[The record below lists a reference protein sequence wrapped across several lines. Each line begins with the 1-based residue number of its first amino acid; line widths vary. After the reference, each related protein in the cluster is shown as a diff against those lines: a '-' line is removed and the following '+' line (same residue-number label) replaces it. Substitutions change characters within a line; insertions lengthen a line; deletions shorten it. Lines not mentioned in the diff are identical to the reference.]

1 MGRRGWERS
10 QIRVKTVIRLGE
22 IMQRLEDKVAV
33 VTGAGRGIGREIALL
48 MAAQGAKVVV
58 NDLGGN
64 TDGTGTGKIADDV
77 VAEIRA
83 AGGEAVSN
91 TDSVAEV
98 GGGEALVQ
106 TALDSFGGMDI
117 LVNNAGILR
126 DRTIFKMEESDW
138 DAVLAVHL
146 KGHYCCTRPFANY
159 IRNENRTGGRIIN
172 FSSVSGLFGNF
183 GQANYA
189 AAKAGIAGFSRVM
202 ALELAKYGCTSNTIS
217 PGALTRMTIPLR
229 ENRGESVGDN
239 EIERRPTAHRTH
251 LCLASQRRICGVL
264 PQRSSTPAAVASP
277 SCSSQKSLSNQNA
290 AAYGLWTNWTKSCPS
305 SLKQRKRMWQ
315 QPMRAPNR

>member
-1 MGRRGWERS
+1 
-10 QIRVKTVIRLGE
+10 
-22 IMQRLEDKVAV
+22 MQRLEDKVAV
-33 VTGAGRGIGREIALL
+33 ITGAGRGIGKEIALL
-48 MAAQGAKVVV
+48 MASLGAKVVV

-77 VAEIRA
+77 VAEIHA

-98 GGGEALVQ
+98 SGGEALVQ
-106 TALDSFGGMDI
+106 TALDNFGGMDV

-126 DRTIFKMEESDW
+126 DRTIFKMDESDW
-138 DAVLAVHL
+138 DAVIAVHL

-159 IRNENRTGGRIIN
+159 IRSENRTGGRIIN
-172 FSSVSGLFGNF
+172 FSSVSGLYGNF

-229 ENRGESVGDN
+229 ENRGENVGDS
-239 EIERRPTAHRTH
+239 EIESGGPQHIAPI
-251 LCLASQRRICGVL
+251 CAWLASDASAGITSEIFHTGRGGIAIMQQPKIIKQFKKHGSIWTMDELDQIV
-264 PQRSSTPAAVASP
+264 PQLLDAKKANV
-277 SCSSQKSLSNQNA
+277 A
-290 AAYGLWTNWTKSCPS
+290 AADESGKPIEI
-305 SLKQRKRMWQ
+305 
-315 QPMRAPNR
+315 

>member
-1 MGRRGWERS
+1 
-10 QIRVKTVIRLGE
+10 
-22 IMQRLEDKVAV
+22 MQRLEDKVAV
-33 VTGAGRGIGREIALL
+33 VTGAGRGIGKEIALL
-48 MAAQGAKVVV
+48 MASEGAKIVV

-98 GGGEALVQ
+98 NGGEALVQ

-138 DAVLAVHL
+138 DAVMAVHL

-159 IRNENRTGGRIIN
+159 IRSENRTGCRIIN
-172 FSSVSGLFGNF
+172 FSSVSGLYGNF
-183 GQANYA
+183 GQANYG
-189 AAKAGIAGFSRVM
+189 AAKAGIAGFSRVI

-229 ENRGESVGDN
+229 ENRGENVGESD
-239 EIERRPTAHRTH
+239 IESGGPQHIAPI
-251 LCLASQRRICGVL
+251 CAWLASDASAGITSEIFHTARGGIAIMQQPKIIKQFKKREGIWTLDELDQIV
-264 PQRSSTPAAVASP
+264 PQLIEAKKANV
-277 SCSSQKSLSNQNA
+277 A
-290 AAYGLWTNWTKSCPS
+290 AADESAKPIEL
-305 SLKQRKRMWQ
+305 
-315 QPMRAPNR
+315 

>member
-1 MGRRGWERS
+1 
-10 QIRVKTVIRLGE
+10 
-22 IMQRLEDKVAV
+22 MQRLEDKVAV
-33 VTGAGRGIGREIALL
+33 VTGAGRGIGKEIALL
-48 MAAQGAKVVV
+48 MASEGAKIVV

-98 GGGEALVQ
+98 SGGEALVQ

-126 DRTIFKMEESDW
+126 DRTIVKMEESDW
-138 DAVLAVHL
+138 DAVMAVHL

-159 IRNENRTGGRIIN
+159 IRSENRTGCRIIN
-172 FSSVSGLFGNF
+172 FSSVSGLYGNF
-183 GQANYA
+183 GQANYG
-189 AAKAGIAGFSRVM
+189 AAKAGIAGFSRVI

-229 ENRGESVGDN
+229 ENRGENVGDSD
-239 EIERRPTAHRTH
+239 IESGGPQHIAPI
-251 LCLASQRRICGVL
+251 CAWLASGASAGITSEIFHTGRGGVAIMQQ
-264 PQRSSTPAAVASP
+264 PKIIKQFKKRD
-277 SCSSQKSLSNQNA
+277 
-290 AAYGLWTNWTKSCPS
+290 GLWTMEELDQIVPQ
-305 SLKQRKRMWQ
+305 LVDAKRANVAAADESGK
-315 QPMRAPNR
+315 PVEL

>member
-1 MGRRGWERS
+1 
-10 QIRVKTVIRLGE
+10 
-22 IMQRLEDKVAV
+22 MQRLEDKVAV
-33 VTGAGRGIGREIALL
+33 VTGAGRGIGKEIALL
-48 MAAQGAKVVV
+48 MASEGAKIVV

-98 GGGEALVQ
+98 SGGEALVQ

-138 DAVLAVHL
+138 DAVMAVHL

-159 IRNENRTGGRIIN
+159 IRSENRTGCRIIN
-172 FSSVSGLFGNF
+172 FSSVSGLYGNF
-183 GQANYA
+183 GQANYG
-189 AAKAGIAGFSRVM
+189 AAKAGIAGFSRVI

-229 ENRGESVGDN
+229 ENRGENVGDSD
-239 EIERRPTAHRTH
+239 IESGGPQHIAPI
-251 LCLASQRRICGVL
+251 CAWLASDASAGITSEIFHTGRGGVAIMQQ
-264 PQRSSTPAAVASP
+264 PKIIKQFKKRD
-277 SCSSQKSLSNQNA
+277 
-290 AAYGLWTNWTKSCPS
+290 GLWTMEELDQIVPQLVDAKKANVAAADESGKPVEV
-305 SLKQRKRMWQ
+305 
-315 QPMRAPNR
+315 